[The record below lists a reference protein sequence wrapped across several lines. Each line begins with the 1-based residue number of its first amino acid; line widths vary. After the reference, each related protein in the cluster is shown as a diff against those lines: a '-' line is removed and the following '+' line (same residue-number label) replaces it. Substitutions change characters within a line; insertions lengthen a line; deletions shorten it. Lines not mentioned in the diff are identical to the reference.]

1 MGEVVKGGNAF
12 VPSVPLRIAVRN
24 GLDASAWLL
33 TQDGRVRGDAD
44 VVFHGAPAHPSG
56 AVWLA
61 GGEDGTVWLE
71 VGLTAIEEEIVR
83 VLVAGSTD
91 GGAIR
96 DVTGPSVEAFAPDG
110 TSVARYD
117 VTDGGGETAMVLAEL
132 YRRAGGWKFRAV
144 GQGYLDG
151 LTGLAG
157 DHGVD
162 VAADD
167 GPRPEPM
174 PAAPHPAAAPA
185 APHPAAAPAAPHPAA
200 APAAPHPAAAPAAP
214 HPAAAPAA
222 PHPAA
227 APAAPHPA
235 AAPAAP
241 HPAAAPA
248 APHPAA
254 APAAPHP
261 AAAPTPTVA
270 VPQPVPAPPVAQPVI
285 PGPILPADWSFGA
298 VFEPYEQY
306 GRDNDVITVDGLP
319 PGPVIVELTLEGGGY
334 TGLWTLD
341 KRNKQKDNLVNST
354 EHAFR
359 GRLLTVV
366 PERAP
371 LRLRLQADGPWQLRV
386 LPLVAGRRLTEEWLE
401 WGGPDVLLH
410 TAGTADLA
418 IRYRGDDNLIVHLYE
433 LAGHEDPT
441 TLPSYENAVNEI
453 GKRRETV
460 PLPEGPVIVHL
471 EMADGPWQA
480 RLKGLLPH
488 SGPATPPMQVPV
500 ASVTAAAPIPAPGK
514 VSEPRKVRDWLRRG
528 RR

>member
-174 PAAPHPAAAPA
+174 
-185 APHPAAAPAAPHPAA
+185 
-200 APAAPHPAAAPAAP
+200 
-214 HPAAAPAA
+214 
-222 PHPAA
+222 
-227 APAAPHPA
+227 
-235 AAPAAP
+235 
-241 HPAAAPA
+241 PA

>member
-12 VPSVPLRIAVRN
+12 VPSVPVRIAVRN

-33 TQDGRVRGDAD
+33 TADGRVRGDAD
-44 VVFHGAPAHPSG
+44 VVFHGAPVHPSG
-56 AVWLA
+56 AVRLA

-71 VGLTAIEEEIVR
+71 VGLTAVEEEIVR
-83 VLVAGSTD
+83 VLVVGSTD

-96 DVTGPSVEAFAPDG
+96 DVAGPSVEAFAPDG

-174 PAAPHPAAAPA
+174 PAAAPA
-185 APHPAAAPAAPHPAA
+185 PNVPAPA
-200 APAAPHPAAAPAAP
+200 
-214 HPAAAPAA
+214 
-222 PHPAA
+222 
-227 APAAPHPA
+227 
-235 AAPAAP
+235 
-241 HPAAAPA
+241 
-248 APHPAA
+248 
-254 APAAPHP
+254 
-261 AAAPTPTVA
+261 
-270 VPQPVPAPPVAQPVI
+270 VPYPVPAPPVAQPVI
-285 PGPILPADWSFGA
+285 PGPVLPADWSFGA
-298 VFEPYEQY
+298 VFEPYAQD

-319 PGPVIVELTLEGGGY
+319 PGPVIVELTVEGGGY
-334 TGLWTLD
+334 TGLWPLD
-341 KRNKQKDNLVNST
+341 RRNKKKESLVNST

-366 PERAP
+366 PERGP
-371 LRLRLQADGPWQLRV
+371 LRLRLQAEGRWQLRV

-418 IRYRGDDNLIVHLYE
+418 IRYRGDDNLIVHLFE

-480 RLKGLLPH
+480 RLKGLQPH
-488 SGPATPPMQVPV
+488 SAPPTLPIPVPA
-500 ASVTAAAPIPAPGK
+500 ASVPSAAPVPGTAPIPAPGK